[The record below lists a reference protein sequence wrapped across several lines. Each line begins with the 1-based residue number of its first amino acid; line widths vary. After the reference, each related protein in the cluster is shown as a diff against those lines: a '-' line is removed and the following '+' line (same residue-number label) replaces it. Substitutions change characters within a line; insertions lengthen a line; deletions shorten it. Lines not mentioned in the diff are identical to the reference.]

1 MVIGSFANGLN
12 KMSDDK
18 RERLRLAT
26 ASEKLDAAAAKEES
40 LLRKLVTLLDKEGIV
55 KFKKIQIIACNT
67 FTFTF
72 LSCHIGNHTR
82 IQPSIVR
89 FQFQTSSH
97 KELHL
102 LHFYP
107 PNKRHTKLKPSSSS
121 NSLFNISMLCPLTTS
136 FSSYY
141 SVSKTRSFDIPS
153 LTLYSVL
160 IIIILSDYYTNN
172 MGIALQLIL
181 PLILPQ
187 STITKFHH
195 HIYHI
200 YAHLQC
206 VKVRPFHCY

>member
-1 MVIGSFANGLN
+1 
-12 KMSDDK
+12 
-18 RERLRLAT
+18 
-26 ASEKLDAAAAKEES
+26 
-40 LLRKLVTLLDKEGIV
+40 
-55 KFKKIQIIACNT
+55 
-67 FTFTF
+67 
-72 LSCHIGNHTR
+72 
-82 IQPSIVR
+82 
-89 FQFQTSSH
+89 
-97 KELHL
+97 
-102 LHFYP
+102 
-107 PNKRHTKLKPSSSS
+107 
-121 NSLFNISMLCPLTTS
+121 MLCPLTTS

-206 VKVRPFHCY
+206 INTYKATIQERKEKYKNTNKKNNQYIIQSGIC